1 MEVRAHERK
10 RDELIEVIEGRGD
23 EEVERQ
29 LLREYGCVEDIGK
42 LGGFID
48 CER

>member
-10 RDELIEVIEGRGD
+10 RDQLIEVIGGGGD

-29 LLREYGCVEDIGK
+29 LLREYGCVEDIGN
-42 LGGFID
+42 LGGLKD
-48 CER
+48 